1 MFEFAVKKIN
11 KNEIMPMQQKVVKN
25 GVIYHN
31 NKDELVVELLLKYN
45 AKTRKEKKWKW
56 KMDAKTVI

>member
-1 MFEFAVKKIN
+1 MFEFTVKKIN

-45 AKTRKEKKWKW
+45 AKTRKEKK
-56 KMDAKTVI
+56 